1 MEQQRPLML
10 LVNLSKKWQTLALLE
25 GEQVFSCLIFF
36 YHTEYTIQQAPAQ
49 AVSISC
55 KPAWWAY
62 EAWAAGSVSMTA
74 VAPAATTE
82 GRKDT
87 LSMPSNSNLV
97 LVAVLGP
104 NSDMICAFDHV

>member
-1 MEQQRPLML
+1 MADASFTRGRTGLLM
-10 LVNLSKKWQTLALLE
+10 S
-25 GEQVFSCLIFF
+25 IFF
-36 YHTEYTIQQAPAQ
+36 CYTEYTIQQAQAQ

-87 LSMPSNSNLV
+87 LSMPSSRDG
-97 LVAVLGP
+97 AW
-104 NSDMICAFDHV
+104 A